1 MSSLSS
7 TAYTYV
13 QLLAS
18 SPDDACFCLLVGVVE
33 NWIQGIAEKFPKT
46 AAGVSN
52 AQLNFERA
60 KELKMRTFLADFMKD
75 YNSTGLPSAD
85 ICDITFGR
93 LGAFLHLALFHA
105 WSDAICGKERPQI
118 EFPVDCLIG
127 KYALPVVYYIAG
139 WTLYSMSKASTIA
152 ADKRALYF
160 MFAASHTCNE
170 RATLD
175 LPTSL
180 VEKRKRRAS
189 VYCSRKYFGFICLIE
204 SIFLA
209 NLTLKMM
216 LAYNDGNIVAK
227 IKESILSHDGM
238 RDQFSSLAGSDNDV
252 DNQLILSYIIER
264 YANMRGAYFVRHLKG
279 NSGNQ
284 IQKLA
289 DSQATRTKVV
299 HAVIYA
305 KKVESQDDDEF
316 ISNDT
321 PECQALWETATDN
334 VLELADAYDDSPRIF

>member
-13 QLLAS
+13 QLFAS

-33 NWIQGIAEKFPKT
+33 SWIQDMAEKFPKT

-52 AQLNFERA
+52 AQLDFERA

-85 ICDITFGR
+85 ICGMTFGR
-93 LGAFLHLALFHA
+93 LGASLHLALFHA

-118 EFPVDCLIG
+118 AFPVNYLVG
-127 KYALPVVYYIAG
+127 RYALPVIYYVAG
-139 WTLYSMSKASTIA
+139 WMLYSMSKASTIA

-160 MFAASHTCNE
+160 MFAASHTCDE
-170 RATLD
+170 RAAKTLD

-180 VEKRKRRAS
+180 VEKRKWRAS
-189 VYCSRKYFGFICLIE
+189 VYCSHEYFGFICLIE

-216 LAYNDGNIVAK
+216 LPYNDGNIVAK

-238 RDQFSSLAGSDNDV
+238 RDRFSSLVG
-252 DNQLILSYIIER
+252 
-264 YANMRGAYFVRHLKG
+264 
-279 NSGNQ
+279 
-284 IQKLA
+284 
-289 DSQATRTKVV
+289 T
-299 HAVIYA
+299 
-305 KKVESQDDDEF
+305 
-316 ISNDT
+316 
-321 PECQALWETATDN
+321 
-334 VLELADAYDDSPRIF
+334 